1 MATTFF
7 PFAWRALSVWESA
20 VHWLQA
26 GVVAFLL
33 KGGIVMIPLLICSVI
48 SVTVIAERYWV
59 LRHLRSGAIDV
70 DTTIL
75 TLVAEGS
82 LAAAMRVATRSWH
95 PIARVLLAGLENKD
109 LSPSRA
115 MEGAARAEMGQLK
128 RYLPILDTI
137 ITLAPLLGLL
147 GTITGM
153 ISAFGIMSEAGL
165 AQPHNVTGGIAEALI
180 ATATGLLIAI
190 MTLVPYNYFN
200 AKVEQFITLMEE
212 RATRLELLLGGQKE

>member
-1 MATTFF
+1 LTFK
-7 PFAWRALSVWESA
+7 WKEVGVWESA
-20 VHWLQA
+20 VHWLNA
-26 GVVAFLL
+26 GVMAFLVR
-33 KGGIVMIPLLICSVI
+33 GGIIMIPLLVCSVI
-48 SVTVIAERYWV
+48 SVTVIVERYCV
-59 LRHLRSGAIDV
+59 LRYLRSRDLDV

-75 TLVAEGS
+75 TLVAEGN
-82 LAAAMRVATRSWH
+82 LAAATRMATRSSH
-95 PIARVLLAGLENKD
+95 PIARVLQAGLEHKD
-109 LSPSRA
+109 LSPSTA
-115 MEGAARAEMGQLK
+115 MEAAARVEVGYLR

-165 AQPHNVTGGIAEALI
+165 AQPHTVTGGVAEALI

-212 RATRLELLLGGQKE
+212 RATRLELLLSGHKE